1 MSSYW
6 ISCPDVITR
15 ETKHH
20 EVDHSIYVYI
30 RQLEHR
36 LDRANREITKDNERV
51 TRFEVIDGT
60 GRSYVHMLTED
71 ERVELSYQDDGRTLK
86 VFIRKDLV

>member
-1 MSSYW
+1 MLPMY
-6 ISCPDVITR
+6 
-15 ETKHH
+15 
-20 EVDHSIYVYI
+20 
-30 RQLEHR
+30 LENGMIE
-36 LDRANREITKDNERV
+36 DTKDNERV

-71 ERVELSYQDDGRTLK
+71 ECVELSYQDDGRTLK

>member
-36 LDRANREITKDNERV
+36 LDRAIT
-51 TRFEVIDGT
+51 
-60 GRSYVHMLTED
+60 YVADLSETPLLEED
-71 ERVELSYQDDGRTLK
+71 MKHE
-86 VFIRKDLV
+86 

>member
-36 LDRANREITKDNERV
+36 LDRAKG
-51 TRFEVIDGT
+51 GT
-60 GRSYVHMLTED
+60 YVASLSETPLLEED
-71 ERVELSYQDDGRTLK
+71 MKHE
-86 VFIRKDLV
+86 

>member
-30 RQLEHR
+30 RQLEHS
-36 LDRANREITKDNERV
+36 LEKLK
-51 TRFEVIDGT
+51 GT
-60 GRSYVHMLTED
+60 EPMHALKEQSPED
-71 ERVELSYQDDGRTLK
+71 MKHD
-86 VFIRKDLV
+86 